1 MSGIR
6 RVEAYLGDKVIQQG
20 LNYVVRDPERNLDKL
35 LDWAER
41 LARQDKHKQQI
52 RTARQWLG
60 DQDSNWSR
68 LARRALREVQP
79 KSRQCLV
86 RNFFVNSWFYGI
98 PRQREVADR
107 EGFNVPYTILIDPT
121 ARCNLR
127 CTGCWA
133 GDYDQRPELD
143 RETLDRI
150 LREARELGIYFIVYS
165 GGEPLLRA
173 SYLLALAEKYG
184 DMAFHAYTNGT
195 LVNEDL
201 VRRLAEVGNFTLA
214 FSVEGLREAT
224 DERRGRGVFDRVM
237 RSMDLMR
244 AAGLIFGF
252 SATYTRK
259 NTAELATDDFIDLMI
274 EKGCLFGWLF
284 TYVPVGK
291 DVDTELM
298 ATPEQRARMYR
309 KVQEWRRT
317 KPIAVFDFWNDGEL
331 TQGCIA
337 GGRRYFHINAAGE
350 VEPCA
355 FIHYANGNIK
365 NMSLKEALRSPIF
378 QAYQK
383 RQPFNNNM
391 LQPCPL
397 IDNPLALAEIV
408 RESGARPTQVHATD
422 ALETAEALLEYA
434 ERWGERAQNLAEG
447 PARTSTS
454 SAQGLQGVRC

>member
-1 MSGIR
+1 M
-6 RVEAYLGDKVIQQG
+6 EAYLGEKVLQQG
-20 LNYVVRDPERNLDKL
+20 LNYLARDPEKNLPL
-35 LDWAER
+35 LIDWAER

-52 RTARQWLG
+52 RTARKWLI
-60 DQDSNWSR
+60 DPDSNWHK
-68 LARRALREVQP
+68 LARRVLREVQP
-79 KSRQCLV
+79 KSRECLV
-86 RNFFVNSWFYGI
+86 RNFLINSWFYGI
-98 PRQREVADR
+98 PRQREVSDR
-107 EGFNVPYTILIDPT
+107 EGVNVPYTILIDPT
-121 ARCNLR
+121 ARCNLH

-143 RETLDRI
+143 LETLDRI
-150 LREARELGIYFIVYS
+150 LGEARELGIYFIVYS

-173 SYLLALAEKYG
+173 SDLLALARKYN

-195 LVNEDL
+195 LVTEDL
-201 VRRLAEVGNFTLA
+201 VRQLAEVGNFTLA

-224 DERRGRGVFDRVM
+224 DARRGRGVFDRVM
-237 RSMDLMR
+237 HAMDLMR

-259 NTAELATDDFIDLMI
+259 NTEEIASDAFIDLMI

-298 ATPEQRARMYR
+298 ATPEQRALMYR
-309 KVQEWRRT
+309 KVQEWRQT

-350 VEPCA
+350 IEPCA

-365 NMSLKEALRSPIF
+365 EMSLKEALRSPIF

-408 RESGARPTQVHATD
+408 RESGAHPTQVHAID
-422 ALETAEALLEYA
+422 ALETAEALLECA
-434 ERWGERAQNLAEG
+434 ENWGRQAQILAGGRAQAEASG
-447 PARTSTS
+447 S
-454 SAQGLQGVRC
+454 